1 MKKDIYIFNNGELK
15 RKNNTLYFEGGEGK
29 KYLPVE
35 QINNIWVFGEVDINK
50 KFLEFISEKEIVL
63 HYFNYFGYYVGSFYP
78 REHLN
83 SGHVILNQAKYY
95 LDHDK
100 RIAVARKFIQGAVL
114 NILVTLKYY
123 RNRGIELGDEITYIE
138 NMYETIAGI
147 SEIDVLMAIEG
158 NIREKY
164 YKCFDKIIRKK
175 EFEFERRSKR
185 PPLNKLNALISFGNS
200 LIYTTIL
207 GEIYQTQLDPRIGY
221 LHSTN
226 SRSFTLN
233 LDIAEIFK
241 PIIVDRVI
249 FSLLNKNVITAKD
262 FQRQLNGLILN
273 ESGKKKFIAE
283 YNDKLDTTL
292 KHPKLNNR
300 VSYKRLI
307 RLELYKLQKHITE
320 DEVYTPFIAG
330 W

>member
-15 RKNNTLYFEGGEGK
+15 RKNNTLYFEGEEGK

-95 LDHDK
+95 LDRDK
-100 RIAVARKFIQGAVL
+100 RIAIARKFIQGAVL

-138 NMYETIAGI
+138 NMYETIEGI

-164 YKCFDKIIRKK
+164 YKCFDKIIRKE

-262 FQRQLNGLILN
+262 FQRQFNGLILN

-320 DEVYTPFIAG
+320 DEVYKPFIAG

>member
-1 MKKDIYIFNNGELK
+1 MKKDIYIFNSGELK
-15 RKNNTLYFEGGEGK
+15 RKNNTLYFEGEEGK

-35 QINNIWVFGEVDINK
+35 QINNIWVYGEVDINK

-63 HYFNYFGYYVGSFYP
+63 HYFNYFGYYVGTFYP

-100 RIAVARKFIQGAVL
+100 RIDVARKFIQGAVL

-123 RNRGIELGDEITYIE
+123 RNRSIELDDEIAYIE
-138 NMYETIAGI
+138 NMYETIEGI

-164 YKCFDKIIRKK
+164 YKCFDKIIRKE

-262 FQRQLNGLILN
+262 FQRQLNGLILS

-283 YNDKLDTTL
+283 YNDKLDTTI

-307 RLELYKLQKHITE
+307 RLEIYKLQKHITD
-320 DEVYTPFIAG
+320 DENYSPFIAG